1 MDIVRVEFLLRLLA
15 ILLLVLTACLVGF
28 DSQTKVVFL
37 TVQIKANFKYL
48 GALSVLVW
56 IDAAAA
62 IYNVLQ
68 LLRCFFIAT
77 SKVDIKQI
85 SHKNYWFFFLL
96 DQVVVYIVFA
106 ANSAAIEASAIALI
120 GIKSLQWMK
129 ICNRFTRFCIQI
141 GAALILGYIAVLILF
156 LVSSISAFQLFRLY
170 SPKHFLKLKTKLIDD
185 SYVVHQNVLQNDL
198 QNN

>member
-1 MDIVRVEFLLRLLA
+1 MDIVRVEFLLRLFA
-15 ILLLVLTACLVGF
+15 IILLVLTACLVGF
-28 DSQTKVVFL
+28 DSQTKLVFL
-37 TVQIKANFKYL
+37 TVHIKANFKYL
-48 GALSVLVW
+48 DALSVLVW

-68 LLRCFFIAT
+68 LLRCFFITT

-198 QNN
+198 

>member
-77 SKVDIKQI
+77 SK
-85 SHKNYWFFFLL
+85 
-96 DQVVVYIVFA
+96 VVVYIVFA